1 MSPFLGGTFNTIMAT
16 SFTTH
21 FVDHQID
28 DLLAFGCEKIIPF
41 ERHFDTQLLKVDP
54 RKQFNTERCYCL
66 SQY

>member
-28 DLLAFGCEKIIPF
+28 DLLAFDCAEN
-41 ERHFDTQLLKVDP
+41 
-54 RKQFNTERCYCL
+54 NTIWETLWHATVESRP
-66 SQY
+66 QKTI